1 MDAHHATLGRRTLE
15 EIRQKRAAERL
26 HKTSSGPDLNS
37 SNAYGAYSSEG
48 GIRVS
53 ERDSYALPS
62 RVKELESRN
71 AELEAENQKLLSKL
85 EARDAENDKLVKRV
99 NELENNVLPGLRKA
113 LKDVSIEK
121 DAAFVA
127 KEDALSQLRT
137 MKKRIKEAE
146 EDQYR
151 AEEDAAALRAELS
164 ALQQQGF
171 GNSFGGFSST
181 GKSAE
186 DIAAMEKEI
195 ADLKLVLQQE
205 SLLRLQEQQKL
216 ADEQLRLSSLLAE
229 KQMLEDKYQ
238 ELCKK
243 ASEEALEVAARK
255 AFTVQ
260 DKERYDKQLHDMA
273 SMVERLENSRQKLL
287 MEIDSQ
293 SSEIERLFE
302 ENSNMATSYQD
313 AMSVAMQWENQVKG
327 CLKQNEELRHLLD
340 IMRSEQV
347 NPLQLSDG
355 NIHSRPDTEKIVG
368 NMVTSPSSTVEYQ
381 LLKGQLAKE
390 QSRAETLSAEV
401 MKLTAELRRAVQSY
415 NNLTR
420 LYRPV
425 LRNIENEL
433 MKMKQESFVSIQL

>member
-26 HKTSSGPDLNS
+26 HKASSGPDLNS

-48 GIRVS
+48 GIRAS

-85 EARDAENDKLVKRV
+85 EAKDADNDTLVKRV

-186 DIAAMEKEI
+186 DIAAIEKEMG
-195 ADLKLVLQQE
+195 DLKLVLQQE
-205 SLLRLQEQQKL
+205 SQLRLREQQKL
-216 ADEQLRLSSLLAE
+216 ADEQLRLSSLMAE

-238 ELCKK
+238 ELSKK
-243 ASEEALEVAARK
+243 ASDEALEVAARK
-255 AFTVQ
+255 AFIVQ
-260 DKERYDKQLHDMA
+260 DKERYDQQLHDMA
-273 SMVERLENSRQKLL
+273 AMVERLENSRQKLL

-313 AMSVAMQWENQVKG
+313 AMSAAMQWENQVKD

-340 IMRSEQV
+340 KNEIRAMYV
-347 NPLQLSDG
+347 
-355 NIHSRPDTEKIVG
+355 K
-368 NMVTSPSSTVEYQ
+368 NMSTSPASAVEYQ

-401 MKLTAELRRAVQSY
+401 MKLTAELRRSVQSY
-415 NNLTR
+415 NNLAR

-425 LRNIENEL
+425 FRNIENEL